1 MKLNL
6 KLPEK
11 VSIFHLRPICLSLWR
26 RIEMWRGLSLCCV
39 TGGSPLTSSQPD
51 SNLQTT
57 IWWKM
62 CNKYPFK
69 YSESLLSTLHCINL
83 ELSTWH
89 GLRMTKR
96 ELIVFGG
103 QFSSSTRLSILLYM
117 KQLNDQRWNKYNQ
130 RRMWLCRREDIFQD
144 SSKPSEMGLRNVDCD
159 GCCWLLGGWRAG
171 D

>member
-39 TGGSPLTSSQPD
+39 TGGSPHLLNLTAICKPRFGGKCGINIH
-51 SNLQTT
+51 SNIRNNYYLD
-57 IWWKM
+57 
-62 CNKYPFK
+62 
-69 YSESLLSTLHCINL
+69 TLHCINL

-103 QFSSSTRLSILLYM
+103 QFSSSTRLSILLCM

-130 RRMWLCRREDIFQD
+130 RRMWLCRREDRFQD

>member
-1 MKLNL
+1 
-6 KLPEK
+6 
-11 VSIFHLRPICLSLWR
+11 
-26 RIEMWRGLSLCCV
+26 MW
-39 TGGSPLTSSQPD
+39 
-51 SNLQTT
+51 
-57 IWWKM
+57 
-62 CNKYPFK
+62 NKYPFK

-103 QFSSSTRLSILLYM
+103 QFSSSTRLSILLCM

-130 RRMWLCRREDIFQD
+130 RRMWLCRREDRFQD

-171 D
+171 DRRSRSLIEWAMMDGDVVLLPHCPLPRDCSCWTSNTSSSVLVIVIVCYCASTHGIGANFR